1 MEATCF
7 RMTDAWWDVCSSC
20 WKSNPPSRPTALEI
34 KEKIQAIM
42 HEEVLG
48 NYITQPTVTGNRPKV
63 PGAASPA
70 VPQYGAVH
78 PNLSPESADAA
89 PSGGPHYSYAPPND
103 PSLPQPPYGQHS
115 QYLKPQAQQAFN
127 QSIPYTRRK
136 GALCIYSDQSARRT
150 GSIGGINDLK
160 TLLMTRFNFHEQE
173 IIELCDHSQDLE
185 RVSNKRNI
193 TIDSGKDGLETNGVI
208 YPVDFRYSGSIT
220 AEDMHNILVRN
231 LPSGCHLAA
240 IFDTPLSGSPLCLPY
255 TDNAMQQARAGAAAP
270 QDDTRTIH
278 ATHWSSQRV
287 GRSAGPSTSGSAV
300 CVHYIG
306 YTAAEVHHA
315 GVLRSY
321 WRYDIR
327 ICPGLGCV

>member
-1 MEATCF
+1 MEATRF

-20 WKSNPPSRPTALEI
+20 WKSNPSSRPTALEI
-34 KEKIQAIM
+34 KERIQGVM
-42 HEEVLG
+42 HQEVPG
-48 NYITQPTVTGNRPKV
+48 NYIAQPAVTGNRSNV
-63 PGAASPA
+63 PGPASPA
-70 VPQYGAVH
+70 APQYGAVRPTH
-78 PNLSPESADAA
+78 SPESADAT
-89 PSGGPHYSYAPPND
+89 PSGSPHYSYAPPNN
-103 PSLPQPPYGQHS
+103 PPLPQPPYGQHP
-115 QYLKPQAQQAFN
+115 QYLKPQAQQSFN

-173 IIELCDHSQDLE
+173 IVELYDHSQDLE

-193 TIDSGKDGLETNGVI
+193 TIDSGKDGLEANGVI
-208 YPVDFRYSGSIT
+208 YPVDFRYNGPIT
-220 AEDMHNILVRN
+220 AEDMHNIMVRN

-240 IFDTPLSGSPLCLPY
+240 VFDTPLSGSPLCLPY
-255 TDNAMQQARAGAAAP
+255 TDNTREQAWESATAP
-270 QDDTRTIH
+270 QHDTRTIH
-278 ATHWSSQRV
+278 ATHWSSQRAS
-287 GRSAGPSTSGSAV
+287 RSAGPYTSGSAV

-306 YTAAEVHHA
+306 YAAAEDDHA
-315 GVLRSY
+315 GVLHSY